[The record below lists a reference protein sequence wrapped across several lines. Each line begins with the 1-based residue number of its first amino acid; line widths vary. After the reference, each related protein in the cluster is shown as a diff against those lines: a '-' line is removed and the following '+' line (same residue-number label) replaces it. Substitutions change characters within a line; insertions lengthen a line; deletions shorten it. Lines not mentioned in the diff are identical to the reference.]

1 MENTK
6 MYTMESWFRD
16 LFPIPLGALEKSVGI
31 ERIHYSDEYNEV
43 RFHVADSDISPDILL
58 VRLPNGNIQLQ
69 GYRRGGLV
77 RYSENISPENFV
89 EVFERMTGVIID

>member
-1 MENTK
+1 MENTENFK
-6 MYTMESWFRD
+6 MEYWFRD
-16 LFPIPLGALEKSVGI
+16 LMPIPLGALEKSIGI

-43 RFHVADSDISPDILL
+43 RFHVADSSIAPDILL

-69 GYRRGGLV
+69 GYRKGNLV
-77 RYSENISPENFV
+77 RYSENIAPENFA